1 MARKECNPIVTIIT
15 VPPSIVSKLG
25 FSLITIQTHI
35 GPTITSNKK
44 NKFTS
49 AAVINL
55 GAIVTSTKGIAT
67 HIIHINGTIIISVF
81 IRLKFF
87 TNINAK
93 AAVPSFPIT
102 AAGTKSLSFAYLAR
116 LAFIASPSAV
126 INPNIS
132 PIIFPNFT
140 ES

>member
-1 MARKECNPIVTIIT
+1 MARKECTPIVTIIT
-15 VPPSIVSKLG
+15 IPPSIVSKLG

-67 HIIHINGTIIISVF
+67 HITHINGTIIKSAL
-81 IRLKFF
+81 IRLKSF

-116 LAFIASPSAV
+116 FAFSARPSAV
-126 INPNIS
+126 INPNI
-132 PIIFPNFT
+132 
-140 ES
+140 